1 MTGFKAYPWKTLRY
15 TDASNLGWYDVMIM
29 KLKSVIFQELL
40 PELKKGTGII
50 MIDLF
55 LLGFYIIN
63 GLYLLKV

>member
-1 MTGFKAYPWKTLRY
+1 
-15 TDASNLGWYDVMIM
+15 MIM